1 MLLIELSAEREG
13 FEPPVPCGTSVF
25 KTDVI
30 DHSTISPC
38 CGGSKYLAGL
48 NVPMETSYYSHKALL
63 DGGAD
68 A

>member
-1 MLLIELSAEREG
+1 LAE
-13 FEPPVPCGTSVF
+13 
-25 KTDVI
+25 
-30 DHSTISPC
+30 
-38 CGGSKYLAGL
+38 L